1 MPRRITAGPLTR
13 LATALLERAGVE
25 PPNAALCA
33 RHLVDANLMGHD
45 SHGVAMLTV
54 YLRWIARGGLL
65 PNAHARVVHDRVAVA
80 VLDGGFGLGQVVGKE
95 AMDLAIVRARA
106 AGIACVALRNA
117 GHLGRIGAYG
127 EMCAEAG
134 LVSMH
139 YANVVGL
146 EPMVVPFGGREPRL
160 FTNPYCGVVPRPDG
174 RHIVVDFATSAV
186 ALGKA
191 HAAWRRGEALDSGM
205 AVDATGE
212 PTTDPAALF
221 GDGPRGHLLPF
232 GQHKGGGLQVLCE
245 LLGGALA
252 GHWTIQSEPRR
263 DHGATLNHM
272 LSIVLDPEA
281 FGGRDDFEREATVL
295 VEALR
300 RTPPGPGV
308 EALLLPGDPERAAAA
323 KRTRDGLD
331 LDDRTWAGLAKAAAG
346 FGLDAE
352 TLVASA

>member
-1 MPRRITAGPLTR
+1 MPRRITAAPLTR
-13 LATALLERAGVE
+13 LATALLESAGTE
-25 PPNAALCA
+25 PANAALCA
-33 RHLVDANLMGHD
+33 GHLVDANLKGHD
-45 SHGVAMLTV
+45 SHGVAMLAA
-54 YLRWIARGGLL
+54 YLKWIARGGLE
-65 PNAHARVVHDRVAVA
+65 PNAHARVVHDRVVVA

-95 AMDLAIVRARA
+95 AMDLAIARARV

-139 YANVVGL
+139 YVNVVGL
-146 EPMVVPFGGREPRL
+146 APVVVPFGGREPRL

-191 HAAWRRGEALDSGM
+191 HAAWRRGEPLATGM
-205 AVDATGE
+205 VVDAAGA
-212 PTTDPAALF
+212 PTTDPATLF

-252 GHWTIQSEPRR
+252 GHWTIQSEPRPDR
-263 DHGATLNHM
+263 GATINHM

-281 FGGRDDFEREATVL
+281 FGGRDDFEREATLL
-295 VEALR
+295 VETLR
-300 RTPPGPGV
+300 QTPPGPGV
-308 EALLLPGDPERAAAA
+308 ATLLLPGDPERAAAE
-323 KRTRDGLD
+323 RSRHGLD
-331 LDDRTWAGLAKAAAG
+331 LDDRTWAGLVKAATG
-346 FGLDAE
+346 LGLDAE
-352 TLVASA
+352 ALVAGA